1 MYFAEWTEQGWITAM
16 DAVMQ
21 DKAHDPGVV
30 YRGTRKSLYGSSP
43 DSPLEQAGFEP
54 SVPLESVRSILRAC
68 APYRVPNLGWLTL

>member
-1 MYFAEWTEQGWITAM
+1 
-16 DAVMQ
+16 
-21 DKAHDPGVV
+21 VV